1 MSRVNIILSLVI
13 LVFFISACA
22 HKPDISISD
31 TLGKSEVQL
40 QKLDKVKTTASAFD
54 GKDLIKFRLM
64 VEGAPSKDEAEKLFN
79 ETLNTIAT
87 NSNHEDFWNYYNV
100 QFDIKSYDKGILY
113 EATKSKGSN
122 QLIIRN

>member
-1 MSRVNIILSLVI
+1 MIRVKIILTLI
-13 LVFFISACA
+13 ITVFFLSACA
-22 HKPDISISD
+22 HKPDINVSN

-40 QKLDKVKTTASAFD
+40 QKPDKVKTTASAFD
-54 GKDLIKFRLM
+54 GKDVIKFRLM
-64 VEGAPSKDEAEKLFN
+64 VEGSPSKDEAEKLFN

-87 NSNHEDFWNYYNV
+87 NSNHEDFWNYYNA

-113 EATKSKGSN
+113 EATKSKRSN